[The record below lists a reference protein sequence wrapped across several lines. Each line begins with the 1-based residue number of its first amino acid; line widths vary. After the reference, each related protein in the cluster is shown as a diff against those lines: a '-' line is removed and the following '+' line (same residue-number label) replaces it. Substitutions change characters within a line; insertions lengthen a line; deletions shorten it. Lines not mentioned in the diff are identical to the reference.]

1 MARFLAPRIEI
12 SSPTNIKG
20 PTNIYVPLLS
30 VTVVRYMNQKSFNA
44 MLKILKNW
52 KILASPIYTRSR
64 GGPARIL
71 KSATLHW
78 NIFGRIIRKQSI
90 DIDTLYIC
98 WWRMTIICHFYLKW
112 QNLLVLALPTVYFA
126 GLRQSCKCLFYNA
139 KLKNRKKL

>member
-1 MARFLAPRIEI
+1 MLVLCTPCLMAPCL
-12 SSPTNIKG
+12 IKIG
-20 PTNIYVPLLS
+20 HARVY
-30 VTVVRYMNQKSFNA
+30 TVYIQNNLVRVYMNQKSFNA

-78 NIFGRIIRKQSI
+78 NIFGRITETINRHRHI
-90 DIDTLYIC
+90 IYLLV
-98 WWRMTIICHFYLKW
+98 TIICHFYLKW

>member
-78 NIFGRIIRKQSI
+78 NIFGRITETINRHRHI
-90 DIDTLYIC
+90 IYLLV
-98 WWRMTIICHFYLKW
+98 TIICHFYLKW